1 MISQVPEA
9 HQQLSPAVKP
19 GKMHP
24 LQSFQA
30 LEGRDP
36 IFVPQFFFTS
46 FVVSF
51 CSTEPMLRLIFR
63 VGAALA
69 GVVAVAI
76 PMLTLISFF
85 MHPTLFARGHH
96 YRPGFA
102 DSVWVYLTMLVQIGL
117 CVVSAYLFLQYAV
130 AGGFRTEVRWP
141 FKAAV
146 DRLFKSLAVGSAA
159 VVILGIVSPFVLLGI
174 GAIRFRNQ
182 PEGTGVDWAVR
193 MWNHTADSPAS
204 WTVELAVFLLAF
216 YWEYRR
222 VGVSSGKSQLMQTQP
237 S

>member
-1 MISQVPEA
+1 
-9 HQQLSPAVKP
+9 
-19 GKMHP
+19 
-24 LQSFQA
+24 
-30 LEGRDP
+30 
-36 IFVPQFFFTS
+36 
-46 FVVSF
+46 
-51 CSTEPMLRLIFR
+51 
-63 VGAALA
+63 
-69 GVVAVAI
+69 
-76 PMLTLISFF
+76 
-85 MHPTLFARGHH
+85 
-96 YRPGFA
+96 
-102 DSVWVYLTMLVQIGL
+102 MLVRTGF

-130 AGGFRTEVRWP
+130 AGSFRTETKSP
-141 FKAAV
+141 LKAAA

-222 VGVSSGKSQLMQTQP
+222 ASRR
-237 S
+237 